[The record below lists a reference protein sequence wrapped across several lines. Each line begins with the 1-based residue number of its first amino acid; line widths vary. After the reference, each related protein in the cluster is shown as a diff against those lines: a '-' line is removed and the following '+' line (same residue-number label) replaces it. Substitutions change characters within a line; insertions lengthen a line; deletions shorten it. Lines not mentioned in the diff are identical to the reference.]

1 VPFTPGAFLF
11 AENFPTNPREWENR
25 IMKSRLSLVAIL
37 VFLTSLLP
45 IGANAADDRVFYY
58 SKEDAVNV
66 EGVNAYFDVTSLQ
79 VALTSTGYIQFYVLL
94 LSDVDTDKFIGDAA
108 VGVGINADGK
118 TGSEYVFTTGG
129 IDYFGSSKEDLKV
142 FDIRGGDT
150 VEVSNC
156 EGKSWITEDKDAVA
170 FEILATCIKAPTGA
184 SAIAFGDDGAITDY
198 TPENSDEFKF
208 KTNYM
213 SAKVCSVKSKDTK
226 VIFKGTQFICNQKSG
241 KWIWVDYAP
250 IALAKAKYLTEKA
263 FYKCGLNT
271 NILGAEL
278 SDKGKT
284 LELDGV
290 YKYLVSD
297 AQFACVLSTVAM
309 PSSVKSKLSMT
320 RALDGIQNAKFGKIS
335 VDWSYHP
342 DDGLSI
348 TFTYN

>member
-1 VPFTPGAFLF
+1 
-11 AENFPTNPREWENR
+11 
-25 IMKSRLSLVAIL
+25 MKSRLSLVAIL
-37 VFLTSLLP
+37 VFLGSLLP
-45 IGANAADDRVFYY
+45 VSANAADDRIFFY
-58 SKEDAVNV
+58 SKEDVVNV
-66 EGVNAYFDVTSLQ
+66 EGVNSYFDVTSLQ

-94 LSDVDTDKFIGDAA
+94 LSDVDTGKFIGDAA

-142 FDIRGGDT
+142 FDIRGGET

-156 EGKSWITEDKDAVA
+156 EGKSWITEKKDAVA
-170 FEILATCIKAPTGA
+170 FEILATCIKAPAGA

-198 TPENSDEFKF
+198 APESSDEFKF

-213 SAKVCSVKSKDTK
+213 SAKACSVKSKDTK
-226 VIFKGTQFICNQKSG
+226 VIFKGTQFVCNQKSG

-263 FYKCGLNT
+263 FYKCGLNI
-271 NILGAEL
+271 NRLGAEL